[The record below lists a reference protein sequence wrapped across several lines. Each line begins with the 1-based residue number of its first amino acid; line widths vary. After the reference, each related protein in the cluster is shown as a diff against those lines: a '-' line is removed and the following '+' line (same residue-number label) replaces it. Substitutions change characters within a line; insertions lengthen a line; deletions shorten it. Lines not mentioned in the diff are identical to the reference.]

1 MAAIFA
7 CKNNVYL
14 CFLIVQR
21 HSEWREEEELWPVHV
36 TWPLVIIILVNYPLF
51 ALSQL
56 LFVDF
61 LHSDRQETFCLAPFR
76 SSPLPKY
83 AFTSRSQSSLEVSVV
98 SNKSWCSII
107 IWKTKK
113 KIYKPRDSYVTFTPI
128 CLLSLA
134 ASPPRDPTT
143 NEQQTNVSLDPTWKD
158 WVRERGES
166 NRKGG
171 GRRWAGGEKDDCLK
185 WTIVRSEVRRRSSRW
200 STFATNCTYGGW
212 SNILESRQVLQVL
225 QNYTWF

>member
-1 MAAIFA
+1 MTQLCWLGRTLKKYWTTGEQRTSFNSSRAVRCDVSRFVLCSIINLIVSVITFWLYMRFLHIAHPHTSPFLHDVGHLR

-36 TWPLVIIILVNYPLF
+36 TWPLVIIILVNDPLF

-61 LHSDRQETFCLAPFR
+61 LHSDRQETFCLTPFR

-83 AFTSRSQSSLEVSVV
+83 VFTSRSQSSLEVSVV

-107 IWKTKK
+107 IWNKDKK
-113 KIYKPRDSYVTFTPI
+113 KSKTPWQL
-128 CLLSLA
+128 CNFHPYLPVELGRFPSERPDNKRA
-134 ASPPRDPTT
+134 A
-143 NEQQTNVSLDPTWKD
+143 N
-158 WVRERGES
+158 
-166 NRKGG
+166 
-171 GRRWAGGEKDDCLK
+171 
-185 WTIVRSEVRRRSSRW
+185 
-200 STFATNCTYGGW
+200 
-212 SNILESRQVLQVL
+212 
-225 QNYTWF
+225 

>member
-1 MAAIFA
+1 MRFLHIAHPHNHHFFTMA

-21 HSEWREEEELWPVHV
+21 HSEWREEEELWSVHV

-83 AFTSRSQSSLEVSVV
+83 VFLRLVLNRRLKFLLFQIKADEVSL
-98 SNKSWCSII
+98 SERQ
-107 IWKTKK
+107 KK
-113 KIYKPRDSYVTFTPI
+113 NLKPHDSYVTFTPI

-158 WVRERGES
+158 WVRERGE
-166 NRKGG
+166 
-171 GRRWAGGEKDDCLK
+171 
-185 WTIVRSEVRRRSSRW
+185 
-200 STFATNCTYGGW
+200 
-212 SNILESRQVLQVL
+212 
-225 QNYTWF
+225 

>member
-61 LHSDRQETFCLAPFR
+61 LHSDRQETFCLALLSLLAVTEIRF
-76 SSPLPKY
+76 
-83 AFTSRSQSSLEVSVV
+83 FTSRSQSSLEVSVV

-158 WVRERGES
+158 WVRERGE
-166 NRKGG
+166 
-171 GRRWAGGEKDDCLK
+171 
-185 WTIVRSEVRRRSSRW
+185 
-200 STFATNCTYGGW
+200 
-212 SNILESRQVLQVL
+212 
-225 QNYTWF
+225 

>member
-1 MAAIFA
+1 MRFLHIAHPHNHHFFTMA

-21 HSEWREEEELWPVHV
+21 HSEWREEEGLWPVHV

-56 LFVDF
+56 LFVDL

-83 AFTSRSQSSLEVSVV
+83 VFTSRSQSSLEVSVV

-107 IWKTKK
+107 IWNKDKK
-113 KIYKPRDSYVTFTPI
+113 KSKTPWQL
-128 CLLSLA
+128 CNFHPYLPVELGRFPSERPDNKRA
-134 ASPPRDPTT
+134 A
-143 NEQQTNVSLDPTWKD
+143 N
-158 WVRERGES
+158 
-166 NRKGG
+166 
-171 GRRWAGGEKDDCLK
+171 
-185 WTIVRSEVRRRSSRW
+185 
-200 STFATNCTYGGW
+200 
-212 SNILESRQVLQVL
+212 
-225 QNYTWF
+225 

>member
-7 CKNNVYL
+7 CKNNMYL

-83 AFTSRSQSSLEVSVV
+83 VFLRLVLNRRLKFLLFQIKADVV
-98 SNKSWCSII
+98 SLSERQ
-107 IWKTKK
+107 KK
-113 KIYKPRDSYVTFTPI
+113 KSKNPMT
-128 CLLSLA
+128 
-134 ASPPRDPTT
+134 
-143 NEQQTNVSLDPTWKD
+143 
-158 WVRERGES
+158 
-166 NRKGG
+166 
-171 GRRWAGGEKDDCLK
+171 
-185 WTIVRSEVRRRSSRW
+185 
-200 STFATNCTYGGW
+200 AT
-212 SNILESRQVLQVL
+212 
-225 QNYTWF
+225 